1 MTIKLSEVISV
12 LESGSRPKGGVK
24 EGQEGIPSLGGE
36 HLSKEGGF
44 NFSKLKMITHEFYS
58 NMKRGKIE
66 IGDILIVK
74 DGATTGK
81 VAIVREDFPFKEAA
95 INEHLFRI
103 RVDSDK
109 AVQEY
114 IFRYLQSPLGQLQI
128 LSSFRGAAIGGIN
141 TSFVDRVSIDLPPL
155 DEQKRI
161 AAILN
166 KADEIIKSVA
176 NHEEVTE
183 KFLDSLFN
191 DSFHSCLNEESNWV
205 PLSEVA
211 EVIDC
216 RHWTPEYIGEGK
228 PILRNSD
235 IVGGELLLERC
246 KLISQKDF
254 DYMTSDGRLPQPND
268 LLFSRNASVGKS
280 ILLSDQEF
288 ALGQDLV
295 LIRSDTIDSR
305 FLWKFFLSQHF
316 MRQVN
321 RMLTGSTFKRIDL
334 KKLRNMNVPA
344 PSQIEVANFN
354 SAFKLYQN
362 LKSKR
367 KTDLNNLFLSITQE
381 MLT

>member
-1 MTIKLSEVISV
+1 LSEVISV

-191 DSFHSCLNEESNWV
+191 DSFHSCLNEE
-205 PLSEVA
+205 
-211 EVIDC
+211 
-216 RHWTPEYIGEGK
+216 
-228 PILRNSD
+228 
-235 IVGGELLLERC
+235 
-246 KLISQKDF
+246 
-254 DYMTSDGRLPQPND
+254 
-268 LLFSRNASVGKS
+268 
-280 ILLSDQEF
+280 
-288 ALGQDLV
+288 
-295 LIRSDTIDSR
+295 
-305 FLWKFFLSQHF
+305 
-316 MRQVN
+316 
-321 RMLTGSTFKRIDL
+321 
-334 KKLRNMNVPA
+334 
-344 PSQIEVANFN
+344 
-354 SAFKLYQN
+354 
-362 LKSKR
+362 
-367 KTDLNNLFLSITQE
+367 
-381 MLT
+381 